1 MRVWV
6 GVKGLR
12 RGWRFLWV
20 GLLLPGCAA
29 ESALPAMAAAPP
41 AAQVDAPAPL
51 FNDVHFHLSNYV
63 QRGIAAREYFDM
75 VGDRVGRVAMFGIPL
90 QQKWDYFVSGDR
102 APHYYL
108 HSDAALYYYSFV
120 DAMIASEY
128 LSLSDAQKRR
138 VDPMITGFNP
148 TDMYAADHIRR
159 VLLTF
164 AGVFSG
170 IGEFSIHKEFVSS
183 KVAGHTAS
191 LRNPALN
198 RILATVEEIGLVAI
212 VHCDI
217 DRVRPD
223 ERPAHYDDLLTVFA
237 AHPGASVIWAH
248 TGLGRFVL
256 PTDRHLALLDE
267 MLGDSRYDHVMLDIS
282 WDEVAEY
289 VVRDAENAAAWAALI
304 EKHPTRFLFG
314 TDSVVPSD
322 WDAYARTHMVYQP
335 LWEQLGADAR
345 AQVERRNYE
354 RIFDAAVPRVRAW
367 EQRQP
372 SIKSLWGQ

>member
-12 RGWRFLWV
+12 RGWRFLWF

-29 ESALPAMAAAPP
+29 ESALPATAAAAP
-41 AAQVDAPAPL
+41 AAQVDAEEPAPL
-51 FNDVHFHLSNYV
+51 FNDAHFHLSNYV
-63 QRGIAAREYFDM
+63 QRGITARHYFDM
-75 VGDRVGRVAMFGIPL
+75 VGERVGRVAMFGIPL

-102 APHYYL
+102 EPHYYL

-128 LSLSDAQKRR
+128 LSPSDAQKRR

-164 AGVFSG
+164 PGVFSG

-183 KVAGHTAS
+183 KVAGHAAS

-198 RILATVEEIGLVAI
+198 RILATVAEIGLVAI
-212 VHCDI
+212 LHCDI
-217 DRVRPD
+217 ARVRPG
-223 ERPAHYDDLLTVFA
+223 ERPAHYDDLLAVLA

-248 TGLGRFVL
+248 TGLGRFVP

-282 WDEVAEY
+282 WDEVARY
-289 VVRDAENAAAWAALI
+289 VVRDADTLAAWAALI

-314 TDSVVPSD
+314 TDSVAPSD
-322 WDAYARTHMVYQP
+322 WDAYARTHMV
-335 LWEQLGADAR
+335 
-345 AQVERRNYE
+345 
-354 RIFDAAVPRVRAW
+354 
-367 EQRQP
+367 
-372 SIKSLWGQ
+372 

>member
-1 MRVWV
+1 M
-6 GVKGLR
+6 
-12 RGWRFLWV
+12 
-20 GLLLPGCAA
+20 
-29 ESALPAMAAAPP
+29 E
-41 AAQVDAPAPL
+41 PAPL
-51 FNDVHFHLSNYV
+51 FNDAHFHLSNYV
-63 QRGIAAREYFDM
+63 QRGITARQYFDM

-138 VDPMITGFNP
+138 VDPMIIGFNP

-164 AGVFSG
+164 PGVFSG

-191 LRNPALN
+191 LRNPALD
-198 RILATVEEIGLVAI
+198 RILDTVAEIGLVAI
-212 VHCDI
+212 LHCDVA
-217 DRVRPD
+217 RVRPG
-223 ERPAHYDDLLTVFA
+223 ERPAHYDDLLAVLA

-248 TGLGRFVL
+248 TGLGRFVT

-267 MLGDSRYDHVMLDIS
+267 MLADSRYDHVMLDIS
-282 WDEVAEY
+282 WDEVATY
-289 VVRDAENAAAWAALI
+289 VVRDADTLAAWAALI

-314 TDSVVPSD
+314 TDSVAPSD
-322 WDAYARTHMVYQP
+322 WDAYIRTHMVYQP

-345 AQVERRNYE
+345 AKVERRNYE

-372 SIKSLWGQ
+372 SIRSLWDQ